1 MRTYEALASHSDDKQ
16 QSAHIHTQQRWGTLS
31 AHLKRRKERAGV
43 ELVGLCLCLVFGQL
57 CRRRQ
62 WRPLRGPST
71 PVNAQRNFPSNICF
85 WCIFETCSGI
95 PVYLEDRSGL
105 EEGGSLVEFA
115 SQVTPVCI
123 RFYRAPAFGW
133 VPAAVVGCVLYPNT

>member
-1 MRTYEALASHSDDKQ
+1 MKLLPRILMTSSSQHIYTHS
-16 QSAHIHTQQRWGTLS
+16 
-31 AHLKRRKERAGV
+31 RAGDTQCTSQKKKGKGWGGAGRPLSV
-43 ELVGLCLCLVFGQL
+43 SCLWTAMSQKA
-57 CRRRQ
+57 Q

-115 SQVTPVCI
+115 SKVTPVCI
-123 RFYRAPAFGW
+123 RFYTAPAFGW
-133 VPAAVVGCVLYPNT
+133 VPAAIVGCVLYPNT